1 MTAEA
6 DITKGLVAAA
16 LSDWRMKLRLNDR
29 QKLIECWQNVYTILD
44 HHPDWAGVLAFDTF
58 AQRIVKRKP
67 PPFERGAT
75 VGAWTPEDDSELG
88 LWLSAPQTSDC
99 FVVKGKQALM
109 DGVSA
114 CATRHKFHPVREFIQ
129 TCRLPAKPGIDS
141 WLTDYLGV
149 RDTPYA
155 RLVGRYFLINM
166 VARIFEPGCIMRSV
180 LVLEGPQNRGKSTAL
195 FTLAQPWFAD
205 SHFDLQSKDAFE
217 AIQGVWLYEISEM
230 EQFNKADVTR
240 VKQFISSREDNYRP
254 PYERRAQRIQRQ
266 VAFAGSTNER
276 RHLKD
281 WTGNTRFWPVL
292 TMEVGEIRID
302 ELAKARDGLL
312 AEAFEAYQNHARRH
326 PTREEEE
333 QLFSPEQAE
342 RMPEHPW
349 TEPIAKWLDEP
360 DAVGHTRNQVTVSEV
375 LHHGLKIDYGRMT
388 TVHERDVGLI
398 LSRAL
403 GWTQERVGKHRG
415 HRPRY
420 YVRPQD
426 GGTAPADVESPRP
439 PVAPDLDAVNAQA
452 QASRS
457 REPGE
462 DDEPVPF

>member
-1 MTAEA
+1 MTTEA
-6 DITKGLVAAA
+6 DITKGIVAAA
-16 LSDWRMKLRLNDR
+16 LTDWRMKLRLNDR
-29 QKLIECWQNVYTILD
+29 AKLIECWQNVYTILD
-44 HHPDWAGVLAFDTF
+44 NHPEWQGVLALDTF
-58 AQRIVKRKP
+58 AQRIVKRKL
-67 PPFERGAT
+67 PPFERGAAL
-75 VGAWTPEDDSELG
+75 GAWTPEDDSELG
-88 LWLSAPQTSDC
+88 LWLAAPAGTDC

-114 CATRHKFHPVREFIQ
+114 CAARHKFHPVREFIEK
-129 TCRLPAKPGIDS
+129 CAMPKKARLDT
-141 WLTDYLGV
+141 WLTEFLGV
-149 RDTPYA
+149 KDTTYS

-166 VARIFEPGCIMRSV
+166 VARVFEPGCIMRSV

-195 FTLAQPWFAD
+195 YTLAQPWFAD

-254 PYERRAQRIQRQ
+254 PYERRAQRIPRQ

-292 TMEVGEIRID
+292 TMEVGDIQIEA
-302 ELAKARDGLL
+302 LAEARDGLL
-312 AEAFEAYQNHARRH
+312 AEAYEAYRNQARRH
-326 PTREEEE
+326 PTREEEAE
-333 QLFSPEQAE
+333 LFAPEQAE

-349 TEPIAKWLDEP
+349 TEPIARWLDDP
-360 DAVGHTRNQVTVSEV
+360 GVAGQVRDQVTVSEV
-375 LHHGLKIDYGRMT
+375 LHDGLKIDYGRMT
-388 TVHERDVGLI
+388 TVMERDVGLI

-403 GWTQERVGKHRG
+403 GWTQERVAKHRG
-415 HRPRY
+415 PRPRY
-420 YVRPQD
+420 YVRPKD
-426 GGTAPADVESPRP
+426 AGEAPAKP
-439 PVAPDLDAVNAQA
+439 APERAAVDLDTANAEA
-452 QASRS
+452 QVVRS

-462 DDEPVPF
+462 DDDPIPF